1 VFRIRMEQLV
11 TGPMLLELKKAF
23 VYRLC
28 EKNKIHF
35 LQNFSQFDPHKTG
48 KVPYNIVERI
58 IHEKGR
64 RLHAMILY
72 NWMSKKY
79 VSLTDAKNS
88 EFEYQPIIDSIQRDV
103 KLWTHMMQAYQ
114 NNLKQ
119 LLTVTLNK
127 MDLSLYELYYINTL
141 NSAGM
146 LTRSKWNQILSLSQ
160 AKPPADIKLE
170 WYFLSKEVN
179 YLHLC

>member
-1 VFRIRMEQLV
+1 
-11 TGPMLLELKKAF
+11 
-23 VYRLC
+23 
-28 EKNKIHF
+28 
-35 LQNFSQFDPHKTG
+35 
-48 KVPYNIVERI
+48 
-58 IHEKGR
+58 
-64 RLHAMILY
+64 
-72 NWMSKKY
+72 
-79 VSLTDAKNS
+79 LTDAKNS